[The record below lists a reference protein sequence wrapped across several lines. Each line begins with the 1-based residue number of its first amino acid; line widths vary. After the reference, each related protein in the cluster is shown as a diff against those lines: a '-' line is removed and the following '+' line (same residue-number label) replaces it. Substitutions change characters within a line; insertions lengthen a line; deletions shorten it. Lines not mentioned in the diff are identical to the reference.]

1 MDKLTVEQTIRT
13 STYKPAAV
21 VEQKQTTNL
30 GGYAISF
37 EELLQRVGARL
48 DHAFSAA
55 DATSGFV
62 NNRKDAAPKEDVRDS
77 SSKRDSDSD
86 RKPRS
91 TARDDR
97 SDDRTAAATN
107 KPDADVRRDDTLSPT
122 RDDNTSANN
131 SDSRG
136 DREHAARDTDTKSSQ
151 DDSGSRTSKN
161 DAADNTGKNNGDDGA
176 NRQAGQGDDKTPD
189 AVVGQG
195 EVVQQAVVDQ
205 AATVLAAA
213 IFNQNAN
220 TNSDAGD
227 VDVDQQVGPVN
238 AAAQGMAAQA
248 ATQVGR
254 KGVHNKQDNTHLNGA
269 AQKAAE
275 AAAQQAAAAAAAGK
289 PDAVKDQA
297 AQLSRMI
304 GSENRADV
312 TVNVTDEKT
321 QLTSKPSYT
330 VTTDASLVA
339 KERGADTHS
348 GTQQQGGQQQNPN
361 GQSAQQLQA
370 AMQQQGQTAQPGQAA
385 GTQQGGGVINAA
397 SANGGALSGAAQ
409 SSGAS
414 SVHAGGSESLGTAAQ
429 STTTSQQSQQAREA
443 APQQQPQRS
452 AALSGAVIDQIS
464 VKITKALQTGTDR
477 ISIHLKPSELGRVDV
492 KLEMTHDGRVMT
504 VVSAEKQD
512 TLDLLR
518 RDSSEL
524 QRALADAGLQSGD
537 MEFNLQGQEK
547 QTAEGENNGEDKSAS
562 NQVDVTAEDT
572 AQNPDGDVLN
582 AWESGIYFNGRLDMR
597 A

>member
-1 MDKLTVEQTIRT
+1 MDKLSVEQTIRGT
-13 STYKPAAV
+13 TYTPATAAV
-21 VEQKQTTNL
+21 QKQTTNL

-48 DHAFSAA
+48 DNAFSAA
-55 DATSGFV
+55 DTSSGLI
-62 NNRKDAAPKEDVRDS
+62 NNKKDAAPREDVRDN
-77 SSKRDSDSD
+77 SSKRDSDND

-97 SDDRTAAATN
+97 NDDRAAPATS
-107 KPDADVRRDDTLSPT
+107 KLDIDTRRDDSISAT
-122 RDDNTSANN
+122 RDDNAGAAH
-131 SDSRG
+131 SDGRG
-136 DREHAARDTDTKSSQ
+136 EREHAARDTDAKSSQ
-151 DDSGSRTSKN
+151 DDTDSKTSKSDTAGESGQSGAGN
-161 DAADNTGKNNGDDGA
+161 DSAKGQSGKNDDQTAGA
-176 NRQAGQGDDKTPD
+176 MVDQG
-189 AVVGQG
+189 AVT
-195 EVVQQAVVDQ
+195 QQAVGAQ
-205 AATVLAAA
+205 AAAVLAAA
-213 IFNQNAN
+213 IFNQNAAAN
-220 TNSDAGD
+220 TNTGD
-227 VDVDQQVGPVN
+227 VAADQQVGQVN
-238 AAAQGMAAQA
+238 EAVQGMAAQA
-248 ATQVGR
+248 ASQEGR
-254 KGVHNKQDNTHLNGA
+254 KGVHNNQANTHQNGA

-275 AAAQQAAAAAAAGK
+275 AAAQQAAAAAGGTK

-304 GSENRADV
+304 GTENRADV

-321 QLTSKPSYT
+321 QLTSKPTYT

-348 GTQQQGGQQQNPN
+348 GAQQQGGQQQNPN
-361 GQSAQQLQA
+361 GQAAQQLQTA
-370 AMQQQGQTAQPGQAA
+370 LQQQGQAAQPGQATGA
-385 GTQQGGGVINAA
+385 QQGGAINAA
-397 SANGGALSGAAQ
+397 GANGGALSGAAQ
-409 SSGAS
+409 SGGAS
-414 SVHAGGSESLGTAAQ
+414 SAHAGGSEALGTASQ
-429 STTTSQQSQQAREA
+429 STTTSLQSQQAREA
-443 APQQQPQRS
+443 APQHQPQR
-452 AALSGAVIDQIS
+452 AATLSGAVVDQIS
-464 VKITKALQTGTDR
+464 VKITKALQAGTDR

-547 QTAEGENNGEDKSAS
+547 QTAEGEDTGNGKSAS
-562 NQVDVTAEDT
+562 DQADVTAEDA
-572 AQNPDGDVLN
+572 AQNPEGDVLN
-582 AWESGIYFNGRLDMR
+582 AWESGIFFNGRLDMR